1 MRAIPDLVDV
11 EWLRERLG
19 EPGLVVVDAS
29 IALFGIPDES
39 VPGARRFAIDG
50 AMSADR
56 GGVHDLPTPDDLQAA
71 LRALG
76 IHEDDRVVA
85 VDAAGI
91 TGSARAWW
99 MLRSAGIDAAVLD
112 GGVPAWT
119 AAGLPLERVRDAAYE
134 PGDVIVRWQDGGFV
148 GADAVDAALADGGAV
163 LDARAGERFRGEAP
177 EPREGVRGGHM
188 PGAASLP
195 FASLQDGGRMLPADE
210 LRARLDE
217 AAGDRPIVASC
228 GSGVTACVIAL
239 AATLAGREGVAVY
252 DGSWAE
258 WGAEGSGRPVV
269 TGA

>member
-1 MRAIPDLVDV
+1 MDALPHLVDV
-11 EWLRERLG
+11 AWLRERLH

-39 VPGARRFAIDG
+39 VPGARPFAIDG

-56 GGVHDLPTPDDLQAA
+56 GGVHDLPEPAELQEA
-71 LRALG
+71 LRAIGLREG
-76 IHEDDRVVA
+76 DRVVA

-91 TGSARAWW
+91 TGAARAWW
-99 MLRSAGIDAAVLD
+99 MLRHAGVEAAVLD
-112 GGVPAWT
+112 GGTPGWV
-119 AAGLPLERVRDAAYE
+119 AAGLPLEPMRDEAYE
-134 PGDVIVRWQDGGFV
+134 PGDVVVRWRDGGFV
-148 GADAVDAALADGGAV
+148 GAEAVARALGGEAAV
-163 LDARAGERFRGEAP
+163 LDARAAGRFRGEVP
-177 EPREGVRGGHM
+177 EPRPGVRGGHM
-188 PGAASLP
+188 PGAASVP
-195 FASLQDGGRMLPADE
+195 FASLQADGRMLPVPA

-239 AATLAGREGVAVY
+239 AATLAGRDQVAVY